1 MKRRAFISV
10 YDKVGLIDFAR
21 NLTEKFEY
29 EIVASGDTYE
39 LLKKADIPAQNL
51 AEFAPIGS
59 LMGQNFDAL
68 NSSVL
73 SGVLANS
80 SDTKELSEME
90 KMTIK
95 PFDMVVV
102 NLCPFDRL
110 ELDSTDVED
119 LLGKIDIAGITLLRA
134 GAKNYKNVTVIMDK
148 IDYYL
153 AMNANEFG
161 RLKLAAKAF
170 AFV

>member
-80 SDTKELSEME
+80 SLVFEIPSIAI
-90 KMTIK
+90 TILLYIVK
-95 PFDMVVV
+95 VFYTP
-102 NLCPFDRL
+102 RL
-110 ELDSTDVED
+110 N
-119 LLGKIDIAGITLLRA
+119 GI
-134 GAKNYKNVTVIMDK
+134 
-148 IDYYL
+148 
-153 AMNANEFG
+153 
-161 RLKLAAKAF
+161 
-170 AFV
+170 

>member
-29 EIVASGDTYE
+29 EIVASSDTYE

-95 PFDMVVV
+95 PFDMVVLIFV
-102 NLCPFDRL
+102 RLTDWNLIRQMLRICL
-110 ELDSTDVED
+110 AKLILQELHC
-119 LLGKIDIAGITLLRA
+119 
-134 GAKNYKNVTVIMDK
+134 
-148 IDYYL
+148 
-153 AMNANEFG
+153 
-161 RLKLAAKAF
+161 
-170 AFV
+170 